1 MHTGSEQH
9 KMSNLWQNMH
19 FCVNWAAVIVKSLA
33 QQKLVKKGKSKQQ
46 KQAEKCSFIPP
57 AVTEV
62 H

>member
-1 MHTGSEQH
+1 MTEHALLCE
-9 KMSNLWQNMH
+9 L
-19 FCVNWAAVIVKSLA
+19 WAAVIVKSLA